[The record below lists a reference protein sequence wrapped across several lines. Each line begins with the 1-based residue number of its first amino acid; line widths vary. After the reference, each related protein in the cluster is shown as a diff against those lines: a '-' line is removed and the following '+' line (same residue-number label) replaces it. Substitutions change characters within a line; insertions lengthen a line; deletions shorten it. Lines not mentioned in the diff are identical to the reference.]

1 MKVSVVNKIEE
12 IFGECLLKNEDN
24 INTVVEAYGYLQPV
38 RFNSEKLKNN
48 REIIEELL
56 TFIPSRFKE
65 SNGGG
70 LFLYKCGSG
79 LEWYNYHS
87 VIEKI
92 IQLGFGIDRVSIA
105 FSDSNNAFCD
115 VPEYSVVG
123 L

>member
-1 MKVSVVNKIEE
+1 MKVSIVNKIEKV
-12 IFGECLLKNEDN
+12 FSECLLKDKDN
-24 INTVVEAYGYLQPV
+24 ANNFVEVYGYLQSV

-48 REIIEELL
+48 REKIEELL

-70 LFLYKCGSG
+70 LFLYRCGSG
-79 LEWYNYHS
+79 PEWHNYHS

-92 IQLGFGIDRVSIA
+92 IQLGFGIDRVNIA
-105 FSDSNNAFCD
+105 FSDSNNAFNSI
-115 VPEYSVVG
+115 PEYSVVG